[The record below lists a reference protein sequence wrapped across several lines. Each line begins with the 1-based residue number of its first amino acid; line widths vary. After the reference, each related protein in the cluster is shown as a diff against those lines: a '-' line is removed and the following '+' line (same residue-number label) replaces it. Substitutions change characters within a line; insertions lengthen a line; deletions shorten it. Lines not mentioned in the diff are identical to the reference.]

1 MSFQQVKTAIMK
13 FLKRAKSKNNTYT
26 DAISKARE
34 NVIRYEGKISLA
46 EREWRNGHMA
56 GCYWFTGLS
65 GAGKSTLSRAFE
77 KKLFD
82 EGKMVFVIDGDN
94 IRHGLNK
101 DLGFSYEDREENI
114 RRVGHV
120 ARLMYDAGFIV
131 LCCFIS
137 PTQKSRDSVRAL
149 FPQNRFNEVFVK
161 CSLEEC
167 IRRDPKGLYNKA
179 LAGKIPNFT
188 GITAPYEEPR
198 WAEYTTDTMN
208 MDVDEC
214 VELLNS
220 GQVGLRKSN

>member
-1 MSFQQVKTAIMK
+1 MK
-13 FLKRAKSKNNTYT
+13 FFKRLDTKTKRKLSVNV
-26 DAISKARE
+26 ISEARI

-56 GCYWFTGLS
+56 ACYWFTGLS

-77 KKLFD
+77 KRLFD

-94 IRHGLNK
+94 IRHGLNE
-101 DLGFSYEDREENI
+101 DLGFSHEHREENV

-131 LCCFIS
+131 LCSLIS

-149 FPQNRFNEVFVK
+149 FPRNRFNEVFVK

-167 IRRDPKGLYNKA
+167 IRRDPKGLYKKA
-179 LAGKIPNFT
+179 LAGKIPDFT
-188 GITAPYEEPR
+188 GISAPYEEPR
-198 WAEYTTDTMN
+198 WAEYVADTMR
-208 MDVDEC
+208 MKVDEC

-220 GQVGLRKSN
+220 GQVEMSEVKLGQSS

>member
-1 MSFQQVKTAIMK
+1 MK
-13 FLKRAKSKNNTYT
+13 LLKRLNTKTKYKIHVDATSKVR
-26 DAISKARE
+26 A
-34 NVIRYEGKISLA
+34 NVIRYEGKISFA

-56 GCYWFTGLS
+56 VCYWFTGLS

-77 KKLFD
+77 KRLFD

-94 IRHGLNK
+94 IRHGLNE
-101 DLGFSYEDREENI
+101 DLGFSHEDRKENI

-131 LCCFIS
+131 LCSLIS
-137 PTQKSRDSVRAL
+137 PMQKSRDLVRTL
-149 FPQNRFNEVFVK
+149 FPRDRFNEVFVK

-167 IRRDPKGLYNKA
+167 IRRDPKGLYKKA

-188 GITAPYEEPR
+188 GINSPYEEPR
-198 WAEYTTDTMN
+198 WAEYTVDTMHMN
-208 MDVDEC
+208 VDEC

-220 GQVGLRKSN
+220 GQTGLREPKLRQSF